1 LNLFQAV
8 SLGIIQGLTEFL
20 PVSSSGHLVLLQNF
34 FGLKEPELLFDISL
48 HVGTLLAVCVIF
60 RQSIFSI
67 LKSLIELPVLVRSS
81 GGWKRLYHENRDIRL
96 AGLIVIGSIP
106 TAVLG
111 LLFKNIVEHIFGALW
126 IVGIMLL
133 VTGMLLWLTRLK
145 KTEGRPVLEMRI
157 TDALLIGLIQGMA
170 IMPGISRS
178 GATISLALFLGIDR
192 ELAGRF
198 SFLLSIPAILGALL
212 LSMGSPDMQ
221 TAIAPGII
229 IIGAVVSGIVGYAAL
244 ILLLKIVKKGKLY
257 HFSPYCL
264 LVGLGAL
271 IWSLA

>member
-1 LNLFQAV
+1 MNLLQAG

-20 PVSSSGHLVLLQNF
+20 PVSSSGHLVLLQHL

-48 HVGTLLAVCVIF
+48 HVGTLLAVCLIF
-60 RQSIFSI
+60 RRAIHSI
-67 LKSLIELPVLVRSS
+67 LRSLLTLPALVRHS
-81 GGWKRLYHENRDIRL
+81 GGWPQLYRKNDDIRL

-106 TAVLG
+106 TACLG
-111 LLFKNIVEHIFGALW
+111 LLFKEVAESIFGAIW

-133 VTGMLLWLTRLK
+133 VTGSLLWLTRFKTK
-145 KTEGRPVLEMRI
+145 KGRHILEMGI

-212 LSMGSPDMQ
+212 LGLGSPDMK
-221 TAIAPGII
+221 TSIPVGTVLT
-229 IIGAVVSGIVGYAAL
+229 GVLVSGIVGYAAL
-244 ILLLKIVKKGKLY
+244 IVLLKMVKNGKLY
-257 HFSPYCL
+257 HFSPYCV
-264 LVGLGAL
+264 LVGVGAL